1 MYFHIVKSAFYLPQQ
16 KMLKFEVCINYSFKD
31 SEFFD
36 YEACILGNVTAAN
49 LTVVAVKIIVSLK
62 YLSNFW
68 KTLNIPLINCEIELI
83 LTWSKYFVLISK
95 AITDGN
101 YTADPIL
108 PKTDTPTSATF

>member
-1 MYFHIVKSAFYLPQQ
+1 MYFHIVMSAFYLPQQ

-31 SEFFD
+31 SEFFY
-36 YEACILGNVTAAN
+36 YEARILGSVTAAN
-49 LTVVAVKIIVSLK
+49 LTVVAVKVIVSLK

-68 KTLNIPLINCEIELI
+68 KTLNKPLINCEIELI

-108 PKTDTPTSATF
+108 PKTDTPASATF

>member
-1 MYFHIVKSAFYLPQQ
+1 MYFHIVMSVFYLPQQ
-16 KMLKFEVCINYSFKD
+16 KMLKFKVCINYSFQD

-49 LTVVAVKIIVSLK
+49 LAVVAVKIIVSLK

-95 AITDGN
+95 TITDGN
-101 YTADPIL
+101 YSADPIL